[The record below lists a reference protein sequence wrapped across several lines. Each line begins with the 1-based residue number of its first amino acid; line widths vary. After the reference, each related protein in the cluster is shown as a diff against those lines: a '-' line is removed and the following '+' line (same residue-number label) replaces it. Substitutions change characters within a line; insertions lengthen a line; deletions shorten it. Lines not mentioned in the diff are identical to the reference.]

1 MNLNKNNSK
10 EAIQINNQVLY
21 TAMRMA
27 STDSKVIKRKIQEL
41 DKWFIFPFVIT
52 NGVIPMTTSGYKP
65 INSIPQDYSDFT
77 LAITGNATII
87 AQWKNAFK
95 LEQIYKG
102 TKENNFK
109 DADNFYTK
117 IINPM
122 NYPTNRGDMY
132 EAYLQNSTS
141 GAYFSNQG
149 TPDPVFQGISTQR
162 QYTLLSTEKQ
172 FGQNDELSLYIVLN
186 NNNEN
191 IGGETINTYEYNQSI
206 QWLYISNITDY
217 YDPFDNKKFLFQEIT
232 FSSVN
237 DQLSKSGMAIW
248 QKIQHGAIGEGY
260 FFPRIING
268 VVDYDPALAK
278 DIGVKW
284 IDLKVLGLTA
294 FTSLTMIGRPVKA
307 GQINTRVYQPRDLLF
322 SDELSGM
329 PDTLLTNSNPA
340 NVLYNLQGLK
350 PVNQTTYGEW
360 TNIFNALA
368 DPLAKKN
375 AEGVLKSELESTRK
389 TNPNK
394 IPFWDSGL
402 QFKPSGVY
410 DTRQIRKFIYQDP
423 EYKKAPFG
431 VASFDYSSL
440 KSSSFHDILNANRYT
455 HSSISLLPWDVNEY
469 TKFSINNLPIVGK
482 IISFFDLGLPV
493 KLMSQKNTSLIPKIA
508 QLNAFIDYL
517 SYEIIQESL
526 WGDRRGKFDIAGQ
539 GYIPYDMFRNETED
553 QVGGLIGSNSLTFGC
568 MLKLTDKIRTHYYS
582 STGDDLGT
590 KIYSTIDLGQNR
602 IDINGGNDEIV
613 ILSQD
618 FQALDKDTKLTNL
631 DNKLEFNPTVDGTLE
646 SYVIDLINLQ
656 TIGKTNFKITTYS
669 ENPFTLNDNI
679 TAFQNFQGEWQTMA
693 KFIKP
698 NGNVQAWNSIIKTSA
713 LDYDLS
719 EETTFFYPKAVLP
732 PDPFTYKEIIID
744 LIKPQGILKGAPN
757 DTIATNTFKCQ
768 QLGIIIPSSKTLDY
782 MNIDFN
788 IDIDLANMVDPT
800 IKTVNQFKR
809 AYSTI
814 LFPNQLS
821 LQFTM
826 IPPTLLKYTSS
837 SGEIYNGFDDNSIN
851 NLLLGTG
858 STNCNGS
865 QDKILNA
872 KEYRI
877 GNSQSSSITWNIKS
891 VSIANITDTGY
902 TQSFTCA
909 NSTTDN
915 KVISSSWTLA
925 NNDMTVEVYSL
936 LTSPQQN
943 SQNATIT
950 FYLYDNPLRM
960 KIIFSKK
967 VMQEVV
973 INGQLWKG
981 AIYNGK
987 SKTYSYIG
995 GIDLKNNSQSTNFNI
1010 KLVPSN

>member
-52 NGVIPMTTSGYKP
+52 NGVIPLTTSGYKP
-65 INSIPQDYSDFT
+65 INSVPQDYSDFT

-95 LEQIYKG
+95 LKQVNKG
-102 TKENNFK
+102 TEEKNFK

-122 NYPTNRGDMY
+122 HYPTNRGDMY

-141 GAYFSNQG
+141 GAYFSSQG
-149 TPDPVFQGISTQR
+149 TPDPIFQGISTQR
-162 QYTLLSTEKQ
+162 QYTLLSTDKQ
-172 FGQNDELSLYIVLN
+172 FGQNDELNLYVVLN
-186 NNNEN
+186 KNNEN

-237 DQLSKSGMAIW
+237 DHLSKSGMAIW

-268 VVDYDPALAK
+268 VVDYDPVLAE
-278 DIGVKW
+278 DVGVKW

-294 FTSLTMIGRPVKA
+294 FSSLTVIGRPIKS
-307 GQINTRVYQPRDLLF
+307 GQINKRVYQPRDLLF

-350 PVNQTTYGEW
+350 PSNQTTYGEW

-375 AEGVLKSELESTRK
+375 AEGVLGSDLIATRA

-394 IPFWDSGL
+394 TPFWDSGL
-402 QFKPSGVY
+402 QFKPNGAY
-410 DTRQIRKFIYQDP
+410 DTKQIRKFIYQDP

-431 VASFDYSSL
+431 VASFDYSQL
-440 KSSSFHDILNANRYT
+440 KSSSFHDVLNANRYT
-455 HSSISLLPWDVNEY
+455 HSSISLLPWDVNEF
-469 TKFSINNLPIVGK
+469 TKFSLNNLPIVGK

-493 KLMSQKNTSLIPKIA
+493 KLMSQKNTQLIPKIA

-517 SYEIIQESL
+517 SYEIIQNSL
-526 WGDRRGKFDIAGQ
+526 WKDNSAGKGN
-539 GYIPYDMFRNETED
+539 IPYDMFRNETED

-568 MLKLTDKIRTHYYS
+568 MLKLTDKIKTHYYS
-582 STGDDLGT
+582 ATGQDLGT
-590 KIYSTIDLGQNR
+590 KVYSTIDLGQNR
-602 IDINGGNDEIV
+602 INVNGGTDEIV

-618 FQALDKDTKLTNL
+618 FQALDKDTPLTNL
-631 DNKLEFNPTVDGTLE
+631 DNKLDFNPTADGTLE

-698 NGNVQAWNSIIKTSA
+698 NGNVQAWNSVIKTSA
-713 LDYDLS
+713 LDYDLL
-719 EETTFFYPKAVLP
+719 EETTFFYPQAVLP
-732 PDPFTYKEIIID
+732 PDPFTYKPYTVNILD
-744 LIKPQGILKGAPN
+744 SNTIKPLKANITAAKQCTSSISFIWQKDWINLFNNKYDNVYYELEVDLKQINTTITTWEQLLNAYSSIQFNNLNNLQVKCAPPNIENFIPNRNINILGGYSTCENNLGWFSNGKLKFKGDEQIDKVNFNGSLIYDLANIKENKKTTLFTGETTGLPSGYYQNRYSFSKNCDFSFLLQITKLSDN
-757 DTIATNTFKCQ
+757 DDNKIKELYVQAWHTNDMKLKIRFTKVIFPDFSFFKFKDKRLYQ
-768 QLGIIIPSSKTLDY
+768 YFGNDK
-782 MNIDFN
+782 NIS
-788 IDIDLANMVDPT
+788 IDIDNS
-800 IKTVNQFKR
+800 N
-809 AYSTI
+809 I
-814 LFPNQLS
+814 LGIRNKS
-821 LQFTM
+821 
-826 IPPTLLKYTSS
+826 
-837 SGEIYNGFDDNSIN
+837 N
-851 NLLLGTG
+851 NPV
-858 STNCNGS
+858 
-865 QDKILNA
+865 
-872 KEYRI
+872 
-877 GNSQSSSITWNIKS
+877 SITLIPRS
-891 VSIANITDTGY
+891 
-902 TQSFTCA
+902 
-909 NSTTDN
+909 
-915 KVISSSWTLA
+915 
-925 NNDMTVEVYSL
+925 
-936 LTSPQQN
+936 
-943 SQNATIT
+943 
-950 FYLYDNPLRM
+950 
-960 KIIFSKK
+960 
-967 VMQEVV
+967 
-973 INGQLWKG
+973 
-981 AIYNGK
+981 
-987 SKTYSYIG
+987 
-995 GIDLKNNSQSTNFNI
+995 
-1010 KLVPSN
+1010 

>member
-52 NGVIPMTTSGYKP
+52 NGVIPLTTSGYKP
-65 INSIPQDYSDFT
+65 INSIPQDYSEFT

-87 AQWKNAFK
+87 AQWRNAFK
-95 LEQIYKG
+95 LKQVNKG

-122 NYPTNRGDMY
+122 NYPTNCGDMY

-141 GAYFSNQG
+141 GAYFSSQG

-162 QYTLLSTEKQ
+162 QYTLLSTDKQ
-172 FGQNDELSLYIVLN
+172 FNQNDELNLYIVLN
-186 NNNEN
+186 RNNEN

-217 YDPFDNKKFLFQEIT
+217 YDPFDNRKFLFQEIT

-260 FFPRIING
+260 FFPRIIND
-268 VVDYDPALAK
+268 VVDYDPELAK

-340 NVLYNLQGLK
+340 NVLYNLQGLI

-360 TNIFNALA
+360 TNVFNNLA

-375 AEGVLKSELESTRK
+375 AEGVLGSNLEATRK

-394 IPFWDSGL
+394 TPFWDSEL

-410 DTRQIRKFIYQDP
+410 DTKQIRKFIYQDP

-431 VASFDYSSL
+431 VASFDYLSL

-455 HSSISLLPWDVNEY
+455 HSSISLLPWDINEF
-469 TKFSINNLPIVGK
+469 TKFSLNNLPIVGK

-493 KLMSQKNTSLIPKIA
+493 KLMSQKNTKLIPKIA

-517 SYEIIQESL
+517 SYEIIQNSL
-526 WGDRRGKFDIAGQ
+526 WSESSKGKGN
-539 GYIPYDMFRNETED
+539 IPYDMFRNETED
-553 QVGGLIGSNSLTFGC
+553 QVGGLLGSNSLTFGC

-582 STGDDLGT
+582 STGQDLGT
-590 KIYSTIDLGQNR
+590 KVYSTIDLGQNR
-602 IDINGGNDEIV
+602 INVNGGKDEIV

-631 DNKLEFNPTVDGTLE
+631 DNKLEFNSTTDGTLE

-698 NGNVQAWNSIIKTSA
+698 NGNVQAWNSVIKTSA
-713 LDYDLS
+713 LDYDLL
-719 EETTFFYPKAVLP
+719 EETTFFYPQKVLP
-732 PDPFTYKEIIID
+732 PDPFTYKPYTINIWD
-744 LIKPQGILKGAPN
+744 A
-757 DTIATNTFKCQ
+757 DTIYPLKINITALAQCKNIIEYPATLFSNDFDDGYYETEVDLKQIDPTITTLQQFLNAYSSIQFNNLNNIYVWCMEPYIEHFIKDRDVNLSEGEKCKYNIGSLSNMTLQ
-768 QLGIIIPSSKTLDY
+768 QKGLPQLDFV
-782 MNIDFN
+782 NFN
-788 IDIDLANMVDPT
+788 GSLIYDLANIELNN
-800 IKTVNQFKR
+800 IKT
-809 AYSTI
+809 
-814 LFPNQLS
+814 LF
-821 LQFTM
+821 
-826 IPPTLLKYTSS
+826 
-837 SGEIYNGFDDNSIN
+837 
-851 NLLLGTG
+851 
-858 STNCNGS
+858 
-865 QDKILNA
+865 
-872 KEYRI
+872 
-877 GNSQSSSITWNIKS
+877 
-891 VSIANITDTGY
+891 TGY
-902 TQSFTCA
+902 TSGLLSGNYQ
-909 NSTTDN
+909 NIYINN
-915 KVISSSWTLA
+915 KNV
-925 NNDMTVEVYSL
+925 
-936 LTSPQQN
+936 
-943 SQNATIT
+943 
-950 FYLYDNPLRM
+950 
-960 KIIFSKK
+960 KIIFLFQITSLSNNVNNKIKEAYLQAYYTNDVKLKIRFSKK
-967 VMQEVV
+967 VLAILAGEAEPSKWTYLGNDKNITIDV
-973 INGQLWKG
+973 NGAGVL
-981 AIYNGK
+981 
-987 SKTYSYIG
+987 
-995 GIDLKNNSQSTNFNI
+995 GIRNNSINPVSITFI
-1010 KLVPSN
+1010 PRS

>member
-1 MNLNKNNSK
+1 
-10 EAIQINNQVLY
+10 
-21 TAMRMA
+21 
-27 STDSKVIKRKIQEL
+27 TDSKVIKRKIQEL

-52 NGVIPMTTSGYKP
+52 NGIIPLTTSGYKP
-65 INSIPQDYSDFT
+65 INSVPQDYSDFT

-95 LEQIYKG
+95 LEQVNKG
-102 TKENNFK
+102 TKDNNFK

-122 NYPTNRGDMY
+122 KYDTDRGDMF

-268 VVDYDPALAK
+268 VVDYDPELAK
-278 DIGVKW
+278 DMGVKW

-340 NVLYNLQGLK
+340 NVLYNLQSLV
-350 PVNQTTYGEW
+350 PMNETTYGEW
-360 TNIFNALA
+360 TNIFNAMA

-375 AEGVLKSELESTRK
+375 AEGVIGTNLTDTQA

-394 IPFWDSGL
+394 IPFWDQSL
-402 QFKPSGVY
+402 QFKPKGIY
-410 DTRQIRKFIYQDP
+410 NTKQIRKFIYQDP

-431 VASFDYSSL
+431 LVEFDYSKMKWST
-440 KSSSFHDILNANRYT
+440 FHDILNANRYT
-455 HSSISLLPWDVNEY
+455 HSSISLLPYKVNEY
-469 TKFSINNLPIVGK
+469 TKFSINNLPVVGK
-482 IISFFDLGLPV
+482 FLSFFDLGLPV
-493 KLMSQKNTSLIPKIA
+493 KLMSQKDTSLIPKIA
-508 QLNAFIDYL
+508 QLNAFMDQQTYD
-517 SYEIIQESL
+517 IIQASL
-526 WGDRRGKFDIAGQ
+526 WNENSRGKGLLPLDL
-539 GYIPYDMFRNETED
+539 FRNETED
-553 QVGGLIGSNSLTFGC
+553 QVGALLGSNSLTFGC
-568 MLKLTDKIRTHYYS
+568 MLELTDKIKTHYYS

-618 FQALDKDTKLTNL
+618 YEIQKKDTPLTNL
-631 DNKLEFNPTVDGTLE
+631 DTKLEFNPTEDGTLE
-646 SYVIDLINLQ
+646 SYVIDLFSLQ

-669 ENPFTLNDNI
+669 ENPFVLNDNI

-698 NGNVQAWNSIIKTSA
+698 NGNMQSWNSVIKTSS
-713 LDYDLS
+713 LDYDLN

-732 PDPFTYKEIIID
+732 PDPFKYKPVVIPYLDANQSVRVKGNGVISPPKCITGPDSMRNIWNKDNNPYVVDNDYIITYD
-744 LIKPQGILKGAPN
+744 LS
-757 DTIATNTFKCQ
+757 TI
-768 QLGIIIPSSKTLDY
+768 
-782 MNIDFN
+782 
-788 IDIDLANMVDPT
+788 DPT
-800 IKTVNQFKR
+800 ITTINQFKR
-809 AYSTI
+809 AYTQINITGANNLWFWLESNKDNFNDTFNLNWEVTGGNGNCNNNLGSI
-814 LFPNQLS
+814 IDWQSGPVGKAQNTKTNFQPS
-821 LQFTM
+821 FF
-826 IPPTLLKYTSS
+826 IDTSS
-837 SGEIYNGFDDNSIN
+837 LSNIPQKFAINDVNILENGTYGISINGDNLHKRCFFINSI
-851 NLLLGTG
+851 
-858 STNCNGS
+858 S
-865 QDKILNA
+865 
-872 KEYRI
+872 
-877 GNSQSSSITWNIKS
+877 S
-891 VSIANITDTGY
+891 VSTESNIWKYESRKNSIKIWISDDFKLHIGVSKVSYPFIGIFDNDSDNYNYSGNTNEIQYIADTIHMVNQGGKIDITL
-902 TQSFTCA
+902 
-909 NSTTDN
+909 
-915 KVISSSWTLA
+915 I
-925 NNDMTVEVYSL
+925 
-936 LTSPQQN
+936 
-943 SQNATIT
+943 
-950 FYLYDNPLRM
+950 
-960 KIIFSKK
+960 
-967 VMQEVV
+967 
-973 INGQLWKG
+973 
-981 AIYNGK
+981 
-987 SKTYSYIG
+987 
-995 GIDLKNNSQSTNFNI
+995 
-1010 KLVPSN
+1010 PSN

>member
-394 IPFWDSGL
+394 IPFWDQSL

-455 HSSISLLPWDVNEY
+455 HSSISLLPWDVNEF

-553 QVGGLIGSNSLTFGC
+553 QVGALLGSNSLTFGC

-732 PDPFTYKEIIID
+732 PDPFTYKPYTVDIMPVEAVQPLLTGKITAPAQCKEGFPPVNLFSDEFYDAYYETEID
-744 LIKPQGILKGAPN
+744 LKQIDPTITTLSQFLNAYSSIQFNNINNNLQVECGPPNIENFIPNRNINLLGGSNCGNNFGLLSNITLQWEGSSQTDKVNFKGSL
-757 DTIATNTFKCQ
+757 I
-768 QLGIIIPSSKTLDY
+768 Y
-782 MNIDFN
+782 
-788 IDIDLANMVDPT
+788 DLAN
-800 IKTVNQFKR
+800 IKENKMT
-809 AYSTI
+809 T
-814 LFPNQLS
+814 LFTGYTNGLPNDDYENRYFASDSRVVLDFLLQITKLS
-821 LQFTM
+821 
-826 IPPTLLKYTSS
+826 
-837 SGEIYNGFDDNSIN
+837 NNDNSKITETYLQAYYTNNMKLKIRISKSIN
-851 NLLLGTG
+851 VNLLLD
-858 STNCNGS
+858 STMHW
-865 QDKILNA
+865 K
-872 KEYRI
+872 YF
-877 GNSQSSSITWNIKS
+877 GNNKDIVLDVSNPNVLGIRNKSNNPISITLIPRN
-891 VSIANITDTGY
+891 
-902 TQSFTCA
+902 
-909 NSTTDN
+909 
-915 KVISSSWTLA
+915 
-925 NNDMTVEVYSL
+925 
-936 LTSPQQN
+936 
-943 SQNATIT
+943 
-950 FYLYDNPLRM
+950 
-960 KIIFSKK
+960 
-967 VMQEVV
+967 
-973 INGQLWKG
+973 
-981 AIYNGK
+981 
-987 SKTYSYIG
+987 
-995 GIDLKNNSQSTNFNI
+995 
-1010 KLVPSN
+1010 

>member
-1 MNLNKNNSK
+1 
-10 EAIQINNQVLY
+10 
-21 TAMRMA
+21 
-27 STDSKVIKRKIQEL
+27 
-41 DKWFIFPFVIT
+41 
-52 NGVIPMTTSGYKP
+52 VIPMTTSGYKP
-65 INSIPQDYSDFT
+65 INSIPQDYSEFT

-87 AQWKNAFK
+87 AQWRNAFK
-95 LEQIYKG
+95 LKQVNKG

-141 GAYFSNQG
+141 DAYFSSQG

-162 QYTLLSTEKQ
+162 QYTLLSTDKQ
-172 FGQNDELSLYIVLN
+172 FNQNDELNLYIVLN
-186 NNNEN
+186 RNNEN

-217 YDPFDNKKFLFQEIT
+217 YDPFDNRKFLFQEIT
-232 FSSVN
+232 VSSGN

-260 FFPRIING
+260 FFPRIINE
-268 VVDYDPALAK
+268 VVDYDPILAE
-278 DIGVKW
+278 DVGVKW

-329 PDTLLTNSNPA
+329 PDTLLNNSNPA
-340 NVLYNLQGLK
+340 NVLYNLQGLI
-350 PVNQTTYGEW
+350 PVNQTKYGEW
-360 TNIFNALA
+360 TNVFNNLA

-375 AEGVLKSELESTRK
+375 AEGVLGSNLEETRK

-394 IPFWDSGL
+394 TPFWDSGL

-410 DTRQIRKFIYQDP
+410 DTKQIRKFIYQDP

-455 HSSISLLPWDVNEY
+455 HSSISLLPWDINEF

-493 KLMSQKNTSLIPKIA
+493 KLMSQKNTKLIPKIA

-517 SYEIIQESL
+517 SYEIIQNSL
-526 WGDRRGKFDIAGQ
+526 WNDTSKGKGN
-539 GYIPYDMFRNETED
+539 IPYDMFRNETED

-582 STGDDLGT
+582 STGQDLGT
-590 KIYSTIDLGQNR
+590 KVYSTIDLGQNR
-602 IDINGGNDEIV
+602 INVNGGADEIV

-631 DNKLEFNPTVDGTLE
+631 DNKLEFNPTEDGALE

-732 PDPFTYKEIIID
+732 PDPFKYKEITIS
-744 LIKPQGILKGAPN
+744 LIKPKEILKGLPN
-757 DTIATNTFKCQ
+757 DAIATNTLKCKQ
-768 QLGIIIPSSKTLDY
+768 SGIIIPSSSTLEY
-782 MNIDFN
+782 MNINFN
-788 IDIDLANMVDPT
+788 INIDLSSFVDPT
-800 IKTVNQFKR
+800 IANISQFKR

-814 LFPNQLS
+814 IFPEQLS

-837 SGEIYNGFDDNSIN
+837 TGEKYNGFDDNSIN
-851 NLLLGTG
+851 NLLLWTG
-858 STNCNGS
+858 SSNCNTS
-865 QDKILNA
+865 QEKIINA
-872 KEYRI
+872 KEYLI
-877 GNSQSSSITWNIKS
+877 GSSQTSKITWNIKS
-891 VSIANITDTGY
+891 IPIANITETGY
-902 TQSFTCA
+902 SQSFICS
-909 NSTTDN
+909 NTTME
-915 KVISSSWTLA
+915 KSSWTLA
-925 NNDMTVEVYSL
+925 NNDMVIEIFSL
-936 LTSPQQN
+936 LTSSEQN
-943 SQNATIT
+943 SNNPTIT
-950 FYLYDNPLRM
+950 FFLYDNPLRM
-960 KIIFSKK
+960 KILFSKK
-967 VMQEVV
+967 VLQ
-973 INGQLWKG
+973 
-981 AIYNGK
+981 
-987 SKTYSYIG
+987 
-995 GIDLKNNSQSTNFNI
+995 
-1010 KLVPSN
+1010 

>member
-95 LEQIYKG
+95 LEQVNKG

-278 DIGVKW
+278 DMGVKW

-423 EYKKAPFG
+423 EYKKDPFG

-493 KLMSQKNTSLIPKIA
+493 KLMSQKNTNLIPKIA

-553 QVGGLIGSNSLTFGC
+553 QVGALLGSNSLTFGC

-669 ENPFTLNDNI
+669 ENPFVLNDNI

-719 EETTFFYPKAVLP
+719 EETTFFYPKSVLP
-732 PDPFTYKEIIID
+732 PDPFKYKPVVIPYLDAKQSVRVKGNGVISPPKCITGPDSMRNIWNKDNNPYLVDNDYIITYD
-744 LIKPQGILKGAPN
+744 LS
-757 DTIATNTFKCQ
+757 TI
-768 QLGIIIPSSKTLDY
+768 
-782 MNIDFN
+782 
-788 IDIDLANMVDPT
+788 DPT
-800 IKTVNQFKR
+800 ITTINQFKR
-809 AYSTI
+809 AYTQINITGANNLWFWLESTWSDFSNTFLHNWNVTGGRGVCNNNFGNIFDLDNWYPGDPGIEQNTKSNFNDSIFISTSTLNNKPQKFAINDVNI
-814 LFPNQLS
+814 L
-821 LQFTM
+821 
-826 IPPTLLKYTSS
+826 
-837 SGEIYNGFDDNSIN
+837 ENGTYGISINGDNLHKRCFFINSI
-851 NLLLGTG
+851 
-858 STNCNGS
+858 S
-865 QDKILNA
+865 
-872 KEYRI
+872 
-877 GNSQSSSITWNIKS
+877 S
-891 VSIANITDTGY
+891 VSTESNIWKYESRKNSIKIWISDDFKLHIGVSKVSYPFIGIFDNDSDNYNYSGNTNEIQYIADTIHMVNQGGKIDITL
-902 TQSFTCA
+902 
-909 NSTTDN
+909 
-915 KVISSSWTLA
+915 I
-925 NNDMTVEVYSL
+925 
-936 LTSPQQN
+936 
-943 SQNATIT
+943 
-950 FYLYDNPLRM
+950 
-960 KIIFSKK
+960 
-967 VMQEVV
+967 
-973 INGQLWKG
+973 
-981 AIYNGK
+981 
-987 SKTYSYIG
+987 
-995 GIDLKNNSQSTNFNI
+995 
-1010 KLVPSN
+1010 PSN

>member
-493 KLMSQKNTSLIPKIA
+493 KLMSQKNTNLIPKIA

-553 QVGGLIGSNSLTFGC
+553 QVVEVIRSWSNSLTFGC
-568 MLKLTDKIRTHYYS
+568 MLKLTDKINTHSYS
-582 STGDDLGT
+582 STGDSI
-590 KIYSTIDLGQNR
+590 KR
-602 IDINGGNDEIV
+602 
-613 ILSQD
+613 
-618 FQALDKDTKLTNL
+618 
-631 DNKLEFNPTVDGTLE
+631 
-646 SYVIDLINLQ
+646 
-656 TIGKTNFKITTYS
+656 TTS
-669 ENPFTLNDNI
+669 NVNI
-679 TAFQNFQGEWQTMA
+679 
-693 KFIKP
+693 
-698 NGNVQAWNSIIKTSA
+698 
-713 LDYDLS
+713 
-719 EETTFFYPKAVLP
+719 
-732 PDPFTYKEIIID
+732 
-744 LIKPQGILKGAPN
+744 
-757 DTIATNTFKCQ
+757 
-768 QLGIIIPSSKTLDY
+768 
-782 MNIDFN
+782 
-788 IDIDLANMVDPT
+788 
-800 IKTVNQFKR
+800 
-809 AYSTI
+809 
-814 LFPNQLS
+814 
-821 LQFTM
+821 
-826 IPPTLLKYTSS
+826 
-837 SGEIYNGFDDNSIN
+837 
-851 NLLLGTG
+851 
-858 STNCNGS
+858 
-865 QDKILNA
+865 
-872 KEYRI
+872 
-877 GNSQSSSITWNIKS
+877 
-891 VSIANITDTGY
+891 
-902 TQSFTCA
+902 
-909 NSTTDN
+909 
-915 KVISSSWTLA
+915 
-925 NNDMTVEVYSL
+925 
-936 LTSPQQN
+936 
-943 SQNATIT
+943 
-950 FYLYDNPLRM
+950 
-960 KIIFSKK
+960 
-967 VMQEVV
+967 
-973 INGQLWKG
+973 
-981 AIYNGK
+981 
-987 SKTYSYIG
+987 
-995 GIDLKNNSQSTNFNI
+995 
-1010 KLVPSN
+1010 

>member
-10 EAIQINNQVLY
+10 ELIQINNQVLY

-52 NGVIPMTTSGYKP
+52 NGVIPLTTSGYKP

-95 LEQIYKG
+95 LKQVNKG
-102 TKENNFK
+102 TEEKNFK

-122 NYPTNRGDMY
+122 HYPTNRGDMY

-141 GAYFSNQG
+141 GAYFSSQG
-149 TPDPVFQGISTQR
+149 TPDPIFQGISTQR
-162 QYTLLSTEKQ
+162 QYTLLSTDKQ
-172 FGQNDELSLYIVLN
+172 FGQNDELNLYVVLN
-186 NNNEN
+186 KNNEN

-237 DQLSKSGMAIW
+237 DHLSKSGMAIW

-268 VVDYDPALAK
+268 IVDYDPVLAE
-278 DIGVKW
+278 DVGVKW

-294 FTSLTMIGRPVKA
+294 FSSLTVIGRPIKS
-307 GQINTRVYQPRDLLF
+307 GQINKRVYQPRDLLF

-350 PVNQTTYGEW
+350 PSNQTTYGEW

-375 AEGVLKSELESTRK
+375 AEGVLGSDLIATRA

-394 IPFWDSGL
+394 TPFWDSGL
-402 QFKPSGVY
+402 QFKPKGAY
-410 DTRQIRKFIYQDP
+410 DTKQIRKFIYQDP
-423 EYKKAPFG
+423 EYKKVSFG
-431 VASFDYSSL
+431 VASFDYSQL

-455 HSSISLLPWDVNEY
+455 HSSISLLPWDVNEF
-469 TKFSINNLPIVGK
+469 TKFSLNNLPIVGK

-493 KLMSQKNTSLIPKIA
+493 KLMSQKNTQLIPKIA

-517 SYEIIQESL
+517 SYEIIQNSL
-526 WGDRRGKFDIAGQ
+526 WKDNSAGKGN
-539 GYIPYDMFRNETED
+539 IPYDMFRNETED

-568 MLKLTDKIRTHYYS
+568 MLKLTDKIKTHYYS
-582 STGDDLGT
+582 ATGQDLGT
-590 KIYSTIDLGQNR
+590 KVYSTIDLGQNR
-602 IDINGGNDEIV
+602 INVNGGTDEIV

-618 FQALDKDTKLTNL
+618 FQALDKDTPLTNL
-631 DNKLEFNPTVDGTLE
+631 DNKLDFNPTTDGTLE

-698 NGNVQAWNSIIKTSA
+698 NGNVQAWNSVIKTSA
-713 LDYDLS
+713 LDYDLL
-719 EETTFFYPKAVLP
+719 EETTFFYPQAVLP
-732 PDPFTYKEIIID
+732 PDPFTYKPYTVNILDANRNYPLKTNITVNSHCINRGNLFLDNLYTSYYELEVD
-744 LIKPQGILKGAPN
+744 LKQIN
-757 DTIATNTFKCQ
+757 
-768 QLGIIIPSSKTLDY
+768 
-782 MNIDFN
+782 
-788 IDIDLANMVDPT
+788 PT
-800 IKTVNQFKR
+800 ITTLEQFLN
-809 AYSTI
+809 AYSSI
-814 LFPNQLS
+814 QFNNLNNLYVWCIEPDIKYFISNRNVNLLAGKNS
-821 LQFTM
+821 LQ
-826 IPPTLLKYTSS
+826 
-837 SGEIYNGFDDNSIN
+837 
-851 NLLLGTG
+851 
-858 STNCNGS
+858 
-865 QDKILNA
+865 Q
-872 KEYRI
+872 
-877 GNSQSSSITWNIKS
+877 
-891 VSIANITDTGY
+891 
-902 TQSFTCA
+902 
-909 NSTTDN
+909 
-915 KVISSSWTLA
+915 
-925 NNDMTVEVYSL
+925 
-936 LTSPQQN
+936 
-943 SQNATIT
+943 
-950 FYLYDNPLRM
+950 
-960 KIIFSKK
+960 
-967 VMQEVV
+967 
-973 INGQLWKG
+973 
-981 AIYNGK
+981 
-987 SKTYSYIG
+987 
-995 GIDLKNNSQSTNFNI
+995 
-1010 KLVPSN
+1010 

>member
-95 LEQIYKG
+95 LEQVNKG

-423 EYKKAPFG
+423 EYKNAPFG

-732 PDPFTYKEIIID
+732 PDPFTYKPYTIDIMPVGIVQTLLTGKITAPAQCKQGIRESGLPVNLFSGEFNEAYYEMKID
-744 LIKPQGILKGAPN
+744 LKQVDSTITTLTQFLNAYSSIQFNNINNLQVECGPANIENFIPDRNINLNGGGSACDYDFGSLSNITLQESGRSQEDKVNFKGSL
-757 DTIATNTFKCQ
+757 I
-768 QLGIIIPSSKTLDY
+768 Y
-782 MNIDFN
+782 
-788 IDIDLANMVDPT
+788 DLAN
-800 IKTVNQFKR
+800 IKENKIT
-809 AYSTI
+809 T
-814 LFPNQLS
+814 LFTGETNGLS
-821 LQFTM
+821 NHNDYKNEYKTKNSGYIKFLLQITKLSNNDNNK
-826 IPPTLLKYTSS
+826 IR
-837 SGEIYNGFDDNSIN
+837 EIYIQAYYTNDMKLKIRFAKVLLPQLFLGIN
-851 NLLLGTG
+851 NSSFYHFGNDKEIILDVSNPNVLGIRNK
-858 STNCNGS
+858 SNNPV
-865 QDKILNA
+865 
-872 KEYRI
+872 
-877 GNSQSSSITWNIKS
+877 SITLIPRN
-891 VSIANITDTGY
+891 
-902 TQSFTCA
+902 
-909 NSTTDN
+909 
-915 KVISSSWTLA
+915 
-925 NNDMTVEVYSL
+925 
-936 LTSPQQN
+936 
-943 SQNATIT
+943 
-950 FYLYDNPLRM
+950 
-960 KIIFSKK
+960 
-967 VMQEVV
+967 
-973 INGQLWKG
+973 
-981 AIYNGK
+981 
-987 SKTYSYIG
+987 
-995 GIDLKNNSQSTNFNI
+995 
-1010 KLVPSN
+1010 

>member
-493 KLMSQKNTSLIPKIA
+493 KLMSQKNTNLIPKIA

-732 PDPFTYKEIIID
+732 PDPFTYKPYTIDIMPVGIVQTLLTGKITAPAQCKQGIRESGLPVNLFSGEFNEAYYEMKID
-744 LIKPQGILKGAPN
+744 LKQIDPTITTLTQFLNAYSSIQFNNINNLQVECGPANIENFIPNRNINLNGGGSTCDYDFGSLSEIKLLEDSRSQEDKVNFKGN
-757 DTIATNTFKCQ
+757 LI
-768 QLGIIIPSSKTLDY
+768 Y
-782 MNIDFN
+782 
-788 IDIDLANMVDPT
+788 DLAN
-800 IKTVNQFKR
+800 IKENKMT
-809 AYSTI
+809 T
-814 LFPNQLS
+814 LFTGETNGLS
-821 LQFTM
+821 NHNDYKNKYKTKNHGYIKFLLQITK
-826 IPPTLLKYTSS
+826 LLNNDNNKIR
-837 SGEIYNGFDDNSIN
+837 EIYIQAYYTNDMKLKIRFAKVLLPQLFLGIN
-851 NLLLGTG
+851 NSSFYHFGNDKEIILDVSNPNVLGIRNK
-858 STNCNGS
+858 SNNPV
-865 QDKILNA
+865 
-872 KEYRI
+872 
-877 GNSQSSSITWNIKS
+877 SITLIPRN
-891 VSIANITDTGY
+891 
-902 TQSFTCA
+902 
-909 NSTTDN
+909 
-915 KVISSSWTLA
+915 
-925 NNDMTVEVYSL
+925 
-936 LTSPQQN
+936 
-943 SQNATIT
+943 
-950 FYLYDNPLRM
+950 
-960 KIIFSKK
+960 
-967 VMQEVV
+967 
-973 INGQLWKG
+973 
-981 AIYNGK
+981 
-987 SKTYSYIG
+987 
-995 GIDLKNNSQSTNFNI
+995 
-1010 KLVPSN
+1010 

>member
-1 MNLNKNNSK
+1 MNLNKNNNK
-10 EAIQINNQVLY
+10 ELIQINNQVLY

-52 NGVIPMTTSGYKP
+52 NGVIPLTTSGYKP

-95 LEQIYKG
+95 LKQVNKG
-102 TKENNFK
+102 TEQKDFK

-122 NYPTNRGDMY
+122 HYPTNRGDVY

-141 GAYFSNQG
+141 GAYFSSQG
-149 TPDPVFQGISTQR
+149 TPDPIFQGISTQR
-162 QYTLLSTEKQ
+162 QYTLLSTDKQ
-172 FGQNDELSLYIVLN
+172 FGQNDELNLYVVLN
-186 NNNEN
+186 KNNEN

-237 DQLSKSGMAIW
+237 DHLSKSGMAIW

-260 FFPRIING
+260 FFPRIIDG
-268 VVDYDPALAK
+268 VVDYDPTLAK

-294 FTSLTMIGRPVKA
+294 FTSLTVIGRPIKT
-307 GQINTRVYQPRDLLF
+307 GQINKRVYQPRDLLF

-340 NVLYNLQGLK
+340 NILYNLQGLK

-375 AEGVLKSELESTRK
+375 AEGVLGSDLEATRK
-389 TNPNK
+389 TNSNK
-394 IPFWDSGL
+394 VPFWDSGL
-402 QFKPSGVY
+402 QFKPSGSY
-410 DTRQIRKFIYQDP
+410 DTKQIRKFIYQDP
-423 EYKKAPFG
+423 EYKKEPFG
-431 VASFDYSSL
+431 VASFDYSKL
-440 KSSSFHDILNANRYT
+440 KSSSFHDVLNANRYT
-455 HSSISLLPWDVNEY
+455 HSSVSLLPWDVNEF
-469 TKFSINNLPIVGK
+469 TKFSLNNLPIVGK

-493 KLMSQKNTSLIPKIA
+493 KLMRQKNTKLIPKIA

-517 SYEIIQESL
+517 SYEIIQNSL
-526 WGDRRGKFDIAGQ
+526 WKDKSAGKGN
-539 GYIPYDMFRNETED
+539 IPYDMFRNETED

-582 STGDDLGT
+582 STGTDLGS
-590 KIYSTIDLGQNR
+590 KVYSTIDLGQNR
-602 IDINGGNDEIV
+602 INVNNGTDEIV

-618 FQALDKDTKLTNL
+618 FQALDKDTKLTDL
-631 DNKLEFNPTVDGTLE
+631 DTKLEFNPTTDGTLE

-698 NGNVQAWNSIIKTSA
+698 NGNVQAWNSVIKTSA
-713 LDYDLS
+713 LDYDLL
-719 EETTFFYPKAVLP
+719 EETTFFYPQAVLP
-732 PDPFTYKEIIID
+732 PDPFTYKPYTVDIIKEFLTMSFNAIEKGQCKKITPPYNTAHNNFFDENNKYFGYSEIEID
-744 LIKPQGILKGAPN
+744 LKKISPTITTLEQFLHAYSSIQFNNLNNIQIICEEAKKDYFKNKDVEILVGRSGCS
-757 DTIATNTFKCQ
+757 D
-768 QLGIIIPSSKTLDY
+768 QLGTLGSLGFVKQGLKQIDNVNFNGSLIYDLANIEKNKIKTLFTGETNGLPEKEYRTKYKTSLGNAFFYLLLQITKLSNNDDNKIKELYIQAWYTSDFKLKIRISKTMIPKFMGVEGYGDVWYWGTNEHPTPTEYDSIEFNINNKKLLCLKNNNINPISITFIPSS
-782 MNIDFN
+782 
-788 IDIDLANMVDPT
+788 
-800 IKTVNQFKR
+800 
-809 AYSTI
+809 
-814 LFPNQLS
+814 
-821 LQFTM
+821 
-826 IPPTLLKYTSS
+826 
-837 SGEIYNGFDDNSIN
+837 
-851 NLLLGTG
+851 
-858 STNCNGS
+858 
-865 QDKILNA
+865 
-872 KEYRI
+872 
-877 GNSQSSSITWNIKS
+877 
-891 VSIANITDTGY
+891 
-902 TQSFTCA
+902 
-909 NSTTDN
+909 
-915 KVISSSWTLA
+915 
-925 NNDMTVEVYSL
+925 
-936 LTSPQQN
+936 
-943 SQNATIT
+943 
-950 FYLYDNPLRM
+950 
-960 KIIFSKK
+960 
-967 VMQEVV
+967 
-973 INGQLWKG
+973 
-981 AIYNGK
+981 
-987 SKTYSYIG
+987 
-995 GIDLKNNSQSTNFNI
+995 
-1010 KLVPSN
+1010 